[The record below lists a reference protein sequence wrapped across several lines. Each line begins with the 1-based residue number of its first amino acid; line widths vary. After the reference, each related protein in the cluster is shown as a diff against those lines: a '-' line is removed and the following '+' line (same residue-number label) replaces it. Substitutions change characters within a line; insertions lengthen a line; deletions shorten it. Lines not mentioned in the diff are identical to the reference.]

1 MYAVVVCVV
10 NYFYTCRNSSIIA
23 TIANLGDQ
31 SNFPPYFPR
40 VRSLIF
46 PTLARSGVNYPEN
59 ARLDWTVTVVW
70 RKFPVTVLLGF
81 KITGK

>member
-40 VRSLIF
+40 VSVPHLPDPRKERGELSREC
-46 PTLARSGVNYPEN
+46 TV
-59 ARLDWTVTVVW
+59 RLDGDGSVE
-70 RKFPVTVLLGF
+70 
-81 KITGK
+81 KISGDCAARIQNHG